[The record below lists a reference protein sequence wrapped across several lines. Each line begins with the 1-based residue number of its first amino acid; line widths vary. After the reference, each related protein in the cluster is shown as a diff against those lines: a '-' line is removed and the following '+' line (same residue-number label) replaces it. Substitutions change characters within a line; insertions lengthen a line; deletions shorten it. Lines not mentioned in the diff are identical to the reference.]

1 MSVITFEDKRWKEHP
16 QKKEFRHKACA
27 SMITGGT
34 VLDIGCG
41 DGLLLKMLRE
51 QGVMAAGVDISPE
64 AVAQCKAAGFEA
76 QTHSLDDALPYPDN
90 SFDTVTMLDILEHV
104 YDPQFAL
111 KEAARV
117 ARTNLIIGVPN
128 FSSLPA
134 RLQVLF
140 GKVPENNRPHKG
152 HLYWFNWPVLQKL
165 IAKNNLEIAELRL
178 NAPWEY
184 VPGIGVITKKL
195 ARLFPNVFALSFVVR
210 CTH

>member
-51 QGVMAAGVDISPE
+51 QGVTAAGVDISPE

-76 QTHSLDDALPYPDN
+76 QTHTLDDALPYPDN

-111 KEAARV
+111 QEATRV
-117 ARTNLIIGVPN
+117 ARTHVIIGVPN

-134 RLQVLF
+134 RVQVAL

-152 HLYWFNWPVLQKL
+152 HLYWFNWPVLQTIATKAGLHEVQTKMNTFSIFAKL
-165 IAKNNLEIAELRL
+165 GDF
-178 NAPWEY
+178 APRVW
-184 VPGIGVITKKL
+184 
-195 ARLFPNVFALSFVVR
+195 PNVFALSFVSKYAK
-210 CTH
+210 H

>member
-27 SMITGGT
+27 EFINGGT

-51 QGVMAAGVDISPE
+51 KGITAAGVDISPE

-76 QTHSLDDALPYPDN
+76 QTHTLDDVLPYAHG

-104 YDPQFAL
+104 YDPSFAL
-111 KEAARV
+111 KEATRV
-117 ARTNLIIGVPN
+117 ARTTVIIGVPN

-134 RLQVLF
+134 RVQVVL
-140 GKVPENNRPHKG
+140 GNVPENNRPHKG
-152 HLYWFNWPVLQKL
+152 HLYWFNWQV
-165 IAKNNLEIAELRL
+165 L
-178 NAPWEY
+178 NA
-184 VPGIGVITKKL
+184 L
-195 ARLFPNVFALSFVVR
+195 ARQAGLQPVKVKMNTFFPFSKLGAFAPRFWPNLLALSFVIKFEKELYD
-210 CTH
+210 